1 MTNGLLRLLLTI
13 VAALAGW
20 RETDGREIEAD
31 EHGTNRLTLVL
42 PPPTKEGTAKSKLTA
57 YAFNKDRVKSATASS
72 NYARPPV
79 ALRKPRAFVINIG
92 IDAYD
97 EERLALN
104 YAVSDA
110 KLLSNRLASIPGYE
124 VRRATLIGAK
134 LPGESEQR
142 ITRDA
147 MHAVFAVLAG
157 FGDDAETKSTLRGI
171 DVDQLERV
179 MPDDIVILS
188 FSGHGWASP
197 QGDFYLLPVEGKWAA
212 DAQYPELSTLVS
224 SRELTKWLG
233 NINASEIAVIIDAC
247 HSGASVNDGSFKP
260 SQMGE
265 VGLGHLAYNKGI
277 RVLAATQAND
287 VAFESSLFRH
297 GLLTQA
303 LSEGMGQEIRSADA
317 NRDGKLMLDEWLHHA
332 VARVKILS
340 SRMNGANLNYS
351 FRGFTFRNRR
361 PFDNMK
367 IQVPVLFDYN
377 LTKSDVVLK
386 TWPQ

>member
-1 MTNGLLRLLLTI
+1 MTNGLLRLLLAV
-13 VAALAGW
+13 VAGLAGW
-20 RETDGREIEAD
+20 CETDGRESGPD
-31 EHGTNRLTLVL
+31 EHGIRRLTLVL
-42 PPPTKEGTAKSKLTA
+42 LPPTKEGTDKSELTA
-57 YAFNKDRVKSATASS
+57 YAFNKNREKSAAVRSS
-72 NYARPPV
+72 YTRRPM

-157 FGDDAETKSTLRGI
+157 FGDDAATKSMLRGI
-171 DVDQLERV
+171 DVGQLERV

-197 QGDFYLLPVEGKWAA
+197 QGDFYLFPVEGKWAA
-212 DAQYPELSTLVS
+212 DAQHPELSTLVS
-224 SRELTKWLG
+224 SRELMKWLG
-233 NINASEIAVIIDAC
+233 NISASEIAVIIDAC
-247 HSGASVNDGSFKP
+247 HSGASVNDFSFKP
-260 SQMGE
+260 GPMRES
-265 VGLGHLAYNKGI
+265 GHGQLAYNKGI

-303 LSEGMGQEIRSADA
+303 LSDGMGQEIRSADA
-317 NRDGKLMLDEWLHHA
+317 NSDGKLMLDEWLHYA
-332 VARVKILS
+332 VGRVKILS
-340 SRMNGANLNYS
+340 LKKNGENLNYS
-351 FRGFTFRNRR
+351 LRGFTFKSRRHFENRN
-361 PFDNMK
+361 M
-367 IQVPVLFDYN
+367 QVPVLLDFN
-377 LTKSDVVLK
+377 LTQSNVVLK
-386 TWPQ
+386 TWR